1 MLENTT
7 APPINCPTFVTK
19 EVDGKTDVVDLMRYN
34 KYATKAG
41 YERYGGKV
49 ALSIPDDDVN
59 ARATIVSIAP
69 GDGTGWMRPGEPGY

>member
-1 MLENTT
+1 
-7 APPINCPTFVTK
+7 
-19 EVDGKTDVVDLMRYN
+19 MRYN